1 MAEENKEYDYVA
13 VIPRWQAEV
22 LGLKDGDIYVYP
34 ITGIRAVIRIT
45 DHLPIED

>member
-1 MAEENKEYDYVA
+1 MQKEEKYDYVA
-13 VIPRWQAEV
+13 VIPRWQAEE